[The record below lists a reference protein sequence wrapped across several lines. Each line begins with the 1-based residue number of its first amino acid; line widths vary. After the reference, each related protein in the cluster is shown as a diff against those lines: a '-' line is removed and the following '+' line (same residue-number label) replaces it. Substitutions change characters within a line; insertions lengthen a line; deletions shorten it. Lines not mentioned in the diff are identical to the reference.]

1 MRIQVE
7 QMIGQPLPPPGQPMP
22 PEVENQIAVMVAQAM
37 QQLAPM
43 YKPQP
48 EQDPMLQIEQMKV
61 QQKEA
66 DSTRDAETKLAEA
79 QIKARSDAEDR
90 ASKERIAAMKMQSEA
105 MRTFGGQQ

>member
-1 MRIQVE
+1 MD
-7 QMIGQPLPPPGQPMP
+7 QPEWLPPPGAQLP

-48 EQDPMLQIEQMKV
+48 ETDPMIQIEQMKV

-66 DSTRDAETKLAEA
+66 DSQLDSQTKLAEA

-90 ASKERIAAMKMQSEA
+90 ASKERIAEMKMQTEA
-105 MRTFGGQQ
+105 LRTFGGPQ